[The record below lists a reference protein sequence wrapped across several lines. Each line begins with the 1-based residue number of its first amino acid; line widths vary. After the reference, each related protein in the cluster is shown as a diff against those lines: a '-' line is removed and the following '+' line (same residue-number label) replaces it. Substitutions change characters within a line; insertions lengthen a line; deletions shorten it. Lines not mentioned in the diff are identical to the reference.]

1 MIQIFHGKMFIER
14 SAKAQLAYYL
24 QHFPAV
30 VLLGSRQVGKTTLAK
45 SIAQSLDR
53 PVTFLDL
60 ERQSDFEKLRHPEI
74 YLPPLQ
80 NQLVIIDEVQRAPAL
95 FESLRPL
102 IDEHRVPGRFILL
115 GSASPSV
122 IRGASE
128 TLSGRVAYLE
138 LPPLSLPEVLPHF
151 SWREHWFKGGYPE
164 VLLTPDLALA
174 QDRLQQFIRTFAE
187 RELGALGQDV
197 TPPLLLRLWQMLA
210 HHHAQNLNVQEMSAA
225 IGMNSRTVN
234 RYLDLLEG
242 GFMTRRLQPWFVN
255 LGKRLVKTPKI
266 YLRDS
271 GMLHT
276 LLRLTTPDALI
287 GHPACGASWEGY
299 VVEQIIRT
307 GGSRWDYHF
316 YRTQQGAEIDLLLT
330 SPTGKTIAIEIKF
343 SSAAAASKGFYISL
357 EDLKPDAAFIITPEA
372 QPHSKPGGAEV
383 RGLADFLNLD
393 MPLFTG

>member
-1 MIQIFHGKMFIER
+1 MLIER
-14 SAKAQLAYYL
+14 SAKAQLLYYL

-45 SIAQSLDR
+45 SIVGLTGK
-53 PVTFLDL
+53 PIVFLDMEL
-60 ERQSDFEKLRHPEI
+60 PSDFEKLQHPEI
-74 YLPPLQ
+74 FLRPLKDHC
-80 NQLVIIDEVQRAPAL
+80 VVIDEVQRAPAL
-95 FESLRPL
+95 FEALRPL
-102 IDEHRVPGRFILL
+102 IDEHRVPGRFVLL

-138 LPPLSLPEVLPHF
+138 LSPLSLPEVQGYF
-151 SWREHWFKGGYPE
+151 SWRDHWFKGGYPE
-164 VLLTPDLALA
+164 VLLTPDLPLA

-187 RELGALGQDV
+187 RELGALGQEV

-210 HHHAQNLNVQEMSAA
+210 HHHGQMLNVQELSAS
-225 IGMNSRTVN
+225 IGMNTRTVN

-242 GFMTRRLQPWFVN
+242 GFMTRRLLPWYAN

-307 GGSRWDYHF
+307 AGPRWDYHF
-316 YRTQQGAEIDLLLT
+316 YRTAQGAEIDLLLT
-330 SPTGKTIAIEIKF
+330 SPSGKKTALEIKF
-343 SSAAAASKGFYISL
+343 SSAPVVTKGFYNSL
-357 EDLKPDAAFIITPEA
+357 EDLKPDHAFVLTPESE
-372 QPHSKPGGAEV
+372 PYPKPGNVQV
-383 RGLADFLNLD
+383 RSLADFLMKEL
-393 MPLFTG
+393 PVLA